1 LKEIYGD
8 FPHYLSLENL
18 EHGKDV
24 VRELLGNEEKLFS
37 RIDEAQNYVSGF
49 ASIKN
54 YSDRLADLILGFMGN
69 KIEVSSETKV
79 RVYYSGDVQ
88 NIKSQSYKSIN
99 LSKVEKMSD
108 IGLNIPEDYVF
119 LCRNNL
125 TLNSKAIENMFLIA
139 KNSDADIVYGNYD
152 VKDRQMMIPDFNL
165 DLSLIKPGMIY
176 GLLLFKRSILEKVKS
191 TEIPDNWELY
201 FVEKFKDAKWVNC
214 RLTLFRTD
222 ENIYENQDLGVQVN
236 EIYNRNN
243 GNENFFL
250 EKISKNNFQIRC
262 RLIERPK
269 TLVIIPAGSFE
280 FLPKLY
286 SSLEE
291 NGLSNLELVVCH
303 HVIGGNY
310 SQELLD
316 FCKERSIRVIKTNG
330 QFNFC
335 KINNFAFDIACK
347 DHKYIILLND
357 DIILQ
362 KGSIDMILSSFKYR
376 YDKVGIVGAKLI
388 YESPEFPENWTVP
401 KCEIQHAGVILI
413 RDYGCTHIN
422 RKALSNKISVNV
434 PKIMDCVT
442 FAFVAIDVECYESV
456 RMDEDLPVE
465 FNDMD
470 FCLRAKTKGWNTL
483 FFPPVLAM
491 HLETATRKK
500 LSLIGIEKDSKLF
513 SLRYKDLF
521 KNSMNY
527 YEMRGLERLGL

>member
-1 LKEIYGD
+1 
-8 FPHYLSLENL
+8 
-18 EHGKDV
+18 
-24 VRELLGNEEKLFS
+24 
-37 RIDEAQNYVSGF
+37 
-49 ASIKN
+49 
-54 YSDRLADLILGFMGN
+54 
-69 KIEVSSETKV
+69 
-79 RVYYSGDVQ
+79 
-88 NIKSQSYKSIN
+88 
-99 LSKVEKMSD
+99 
-108 IGLNIPEDYVF
+108 
-119 LCRNNL
+119 
-125 TLNSKAIENMFLIA
+125 
-139 KNSDADIVYGNYD
+139 
-152 VKDRQMMIPDFNL
+152 
-165 DLSLIKPGMIY
+165 
-176 GLLLFKRSILEKVKS
+176 
-191 TEIPDNWELY
+191 
-201 FVEKFKDAKWVNC
+201 
-214 RLTLFRTD
+214 
-222 ENIYENQDLGVQVN
+222 
-236 EIYNRNN
+236 
-243 GNENFFL
+243 
-250 EKISKNNFQIRC
+250 
-262 RLIERPK
+262 
-269 TLVIIPAGSFE
+269 VIIPAGSFE

-303 HVIGGNY
+303 HMIGGNY

-316 FCKERSIRVIKTNG
+316 FCKERNIRVIKTNG

-347 DHKYIILLND
+347 DHRYVILLND

-376 YDKVGIVGAKLI
+376 YDKVGIIGAKLI

-442 FAFVAIDVECYESV
+442 FAFVAIDAECYESV

-483 FFPPVLAM
+483 FFPPALAM

-513 SLRYKDLF
+513 SLRYNEIF